1 MIASLLRSLLIS
13 SILSFSVPV
22 LLLAGVLV
30 NLILLGYVPGFE
42 AMAEFGLEQIY
53 TFLAT
58 FGNGQPLEG
67 ILIIGLVCS
76 LVGSLFDT
84 YVFYQRQV
92 PHRNW

>member
-13 SILSFSVPV
+13 SILSFSAPT
-22 LLLAGVLV
+22 LLLAGVLAS
-30 NLILLGYVPGFE
+30 LSLLNYVPGLK
-42 AMAEFGLEQIY
+42 AMAQFGLQQMN

-67 ILIIGLVCS
+67 MLIIGLVCS
-76 LVGSLFDT
+76 LVGILFDT

-92 PHRNW
+92 PHRDW